1 MINYYTY
8 SLRINHKSK
17 SSNINKKDYKTDS
30 KNESSDEIIDNIT
43 KEIADLNDDNAIMN
57 VK

>member
-17 SSNINKKDYKTDS
+17 SSDTNKKDYKADS
-30 KNESSDEIIDNIT
+30 KNESSDEIIDNIM
-43 KEIADLNDDNAIMN
+43 KKIADFNNDNAIMN
-57 VK
+57 AE

>member
-17 SSNINKKDYKTDS
+17 SSNINKKNYKTDS
-30 KNESSDEIIDNIT
+30 KNENSDEIIDNIM
-43 KEIADLNDDNAIMN
+43 KKIADLNDDNAIMN

>member
-17 SSNINKKDYKTDS
+17 SSNTDKKDYETDS
-30 KNESSDEIIDNIT
+30 KNESSDEIIDNIM
-43 KEIADLNDDNAIMN
+43 KKIADFNNDNAIMN
-57 VK
+57 AE

>member
-8 SLRINHKSK
+8 SLRINHESK
-17 SSNINKKDYKTDS
+17 SSDTDEKDYEADS
-30 KNESSDEIIDNIT
+30 ENESSDEIIDNIT

-57 VK
+57 AE

>member
-17 SSNINKKDYKTDS
+17 SSDTDKKDYETDS

-57 VK
+57 AE

>member
-17 SSNINKKDYKTDS
+17 SSNIDKKDYKINS
-30 KNESSDEIIDNIT
+30 KNKSNDKIIDNII
-43 KEIADLNDDNAIMN
+43 KKIVDFNDDNAIIN
-57 VK
+57 AE

>member
-30 KNESSDEIIDNIT
+30 KNENSDKIIDNII
-43 KEIADLNDDNAIMN
+43 KKIANFNDDNAIMN
-57 VK
+57 VE

>member
-8 SLRINHKSK
+8 SFRINHESK
-17 SSNINKKDYKTDS
+17 SSNTNEKDYEIDN
-30 KNESSDEIIDNIT
+30 KNENNDKIIDNII
-43 KEIADLNDDNAIMN
+43 KKIVNFNDDNAIMN

>member
-30 KNESSDEIIDNIT
+30 KNENSDKIIDNIT
-43 KEIADLNDDNAIMN
+43 KKIADLNDDNAIMN
-57 VK
+57 AE

>member
-17 SSNINKKDYKTDS
+17 SSNINKKDYKIDS
-30 KNESSDEIIDNIT
+30 KNESSDKIIDNIM

-57 VK
+57 AE

>member
-8 SLRINHKSK
+8 SFRINHESK
-17 SSNINKKDYKTDS
+17 SSNINKKNYKINN
-30 KNESSDEIIDNIT
+30 KNKSSNKIINNIT
-43 KEIADLNDDNAIMN
+43 KKIINFNDDNAIMN

>member
-8 SLRINHKSK
+8 SLRINHESK
-17 SSNINKKDYKTDS
+17 SSNTDKKDYKINS
-30 KNESSDEIIDNIT
+30 KNESSDEIIDNII
-43 KEIADLNDDNAIMN
+43 KEITDLNDDNAIMN

>member
-8 SLRINHKSK
+8 SLRINHESK
-17 SSNINKKDYKTDS
+17 SSNINKKDYKTDN
-30 KNESSDEIIDNIT
+30 KNENSDKIIDNIM
-43 KEIADLNDDNAIMN
+43 KKIADFNNDNAIMN

>member
-1 MINYYTY
+1 MIDYYTY

-17 SSNINKKDYKTDS
+17 SSNINEKNYKTDN
-30 KNESSDEIIDNIT
+30 KNENSDKIIDNIT
-43 KEIADLNDDNAIMN
+43 KKIADLNDDNVIMN

>member
-8 SLRINHKSK
+8 SFRINHESK
-17 SSNINKKDYKTDS
+17 LNDTDE
-30 KNESSDEIIDNIT
+30 KNYETDNENESNDKIIDNIM
-43 KEIADLNDDNAIMN
+43 KKIADFNDDNAIMN